1 MRQSLIRFR
10 RKDAGRLSYAVREFN
25 NKIRGL
31 EGLEKKYAPEEVTY
45 KDIKSRITTR
55 REYNRVL
62 KALRRFKRSGQEDLV
77 NFGDN
82 IISKWERHE
91 VNLAR
96 QRALPRMRI
105 ELMELYKSNP
115 LARFGMKSEAIT
127 TLEKNIENLENLE
140 KLSGR
145 DFQTSIER
153 AKKKGIK
160 DYDLYEQSLY
170 MTNYL
175 KGLKDKQFK
184 TFSNYKLFYDYIKKL
199 RPDEFYEFINKS
211 TIMSDLF
218 IWYDSEQGELTYS
231 GFMSNEDAFN
241 TGLEQLGILK

>member
-1 MRQSLIRFR
+1 MRQPLIRFR
-10 RKDAGRLSYAVREFN
+10 RKDASRLSYAVREFN

-31 EGLEKKYAPEEVTY
+31 EGLEQKYAPEEVTY

-62 KALRRFKRSGQEDLV
+62 KALRRFKRRGQEDLV

-96 QRALPRMRI
+96 QRALPRMQM
-105 ELMELYKSNP
+105 ELQELYKSNP

-145 DFQTSIER
+145 AFQTSIER